1 MRAGSTG
8 RVSPEL
14 CPARSKLRERGGGK
28 RRAEVNG
35 VSLQPNRGL
44 GPAAQGSTR
53 SRAGM

>member
-14 CPARSKLRERGGGK
+14 RPDRSKLRERGGGK